1 MSQHN
6 DTAEY
11 MEPVFIKHGD
21 LKFLHR
27 RVTAALI
34 CSSIDQYYEANNTIG
49 AQKRRHV
56 WEVFASNSP
65 SRDLLIKH
73 GFTLMNTQ
81 IAVYGDDPTDTTPS
95 EKLVIKDLPMKM
107 PDDVVLQFLRSAF
120 PNHNFKSRVMKAKDE
135 VSRYKYSK
143 YLTGDRLVY
152 IQAPYP
158 SPFPLNYAIDGS
170 PCRFWHAT
178 QNTKCKRCNAT
189 THSTME
195 YLSCKAYRAEQNIR
209 AISDPA
215 DPLCNFYICDFMHRE
230 HRFISSEHAYQYEK
244 CINVENEAAA
254 KAVLEAPSP
263 RAAKDIASTIPQSDL
278 KDWHEIKDVVMYNIL
293 VSKAKCVPV
302 FKHALMDSGT
312 SYLVEATSD
321 LFWGCGLNA
330 ELATTTHFK
339 YYLGYNVLGYVLS
352 KVRTSLTEPSTN
364 DASAIPTATNHPD
377 ETDVTTRTDTTLDK
391 EISATNPPTV
401 PDNPAHSPSSNISEF
416 DHKSEV
422 ITTPEPT
429 AQSTD
434 LDITTPSTQTPDAT
448 TDDNLTQNRALT
460 PLLTSEPEDSNEQFI
475 TPLLTPTCSSGDLR
489 DVGHSHDVLSKQLF
503 SALSGLISTSKGS
516 PKVVRKKITKSAR
529 STNSHTPQITSF
541 FDGSSKRKASS
552 DLPSPPA
559 SQRVNCSASPEEAT
573 SQRVSCS
580 ASPEEAA
587 AQRVNCSASLEEAT
601 SQRVNCSASPEEAT
615 SQLVSCGASPEEA
628 TSQRVSC
635 GASPE
640 EATSQRVSCGA
651 SPGEAA
657 SQRVNCG
664 ASPEEVVA

>member
-27 RVTAALI
+27 RVTATLI

-49 AQKRRHV
+49 AQKRTHV

-95 EKLVIKDLPMKM
+95 EKLV
-107 PDDVVLQFLRSAF
+107 
-120 PNHNFKSRVMKAKDE
+120 MKAKDE
-135 VSRYKYSK
+135 VSSYKYSK

-278 KDWHEIKDVVMYNIL
+278 KEWHEIKDVVMYNIL

-364 DASAIPTATNHPD
+364 DASAIPIATNHPD

-391 EISATNPPTV
+391 EISAINPPTV

-448 TDDNLTQNRALT
+448 TDDNLTQNRAFTLF
-460 PLLTSEPEDSNEQFI
+460 LTSEPEDSNEQFI
-475 TPLLTPTCSSGDLR
+475 TPLLTSTCSSG

-573 SQRVSCS
+573 SQCVSCS
-580 ASPEEAA
+580 ASPEEAI
-587 AQRVNCSASLEEAT
+587 L
-601 SQRVNCSASPEEAT
+601 QRVNCSASPGE
-615 SQLVSCGASPEEA
+615 G
-628 TSQRVSC
+628 
-635 GASPE
+635 
-640 EATSQRVSCGA
+640 TSQRVSCGA

-657 SQRVNCG
+657 SRRVNCS
-664 ASPEEVVA
+664 ASPEEATSQHVSMVHLLGKLHRRV